1 MSKSGSIA
9 KVLGLRAGDLVEVRS
24 EREILSTLD
33 SNGKLDGLPFM
44 PEMFQYC
51 GRQVRVYRRADKTCD
66 TVNQTGSLRMTSTVH
81 LQDLRCDGGH
91 HGGCQAACL
100 MFWKEAW
107 LKPVPDGGRTSHSR
121 NGEPAPG
128 ITRAELESLTT
139 RPDPNAAG
147 ELRFV
152 CQATELPGATTR
164 LRWWDPRQYLR
175 EILTGN
181 VGLGTFFR
189 VLGIA
194 WFNALQ
200 RLRRGTVYPSYSGN
214 LQQTPSHR
222 LDLQPGERVRV
233 RSLQEIMATLSTK
246 RRNRGL
252 SFVPEM
258 VPFCGGEYRVLGRPT
273 QFIDE
278 RTGKMIHPPKECIVL
293 EGVICQGHLSRGR
306 LFCPRAIQPFWREV
320 WLERVE

>member
-1 MSKSGSIA
+1 
-9 KVLGLRAGDLVEVRS
+9 
-24 EREILSTLD
+24 
-33 SNGKLDGLPFM
+33 
-44 PEMFQYC
+44 
-51 GRQVRVYRRADKTCD
+51 
-66 TVNQTGSLRMTSTVH
+66 
-81 LQDLRCDGGH
+81 
-91 HGGCQAACL
+91 